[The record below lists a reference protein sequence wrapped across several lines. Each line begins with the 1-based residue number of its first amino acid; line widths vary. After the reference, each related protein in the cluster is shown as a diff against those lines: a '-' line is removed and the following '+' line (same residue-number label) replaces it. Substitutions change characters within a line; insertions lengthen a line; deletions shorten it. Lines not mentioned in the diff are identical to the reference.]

1 MLGYWLDTISLVT
14 FFIFLLLSYN
24 LSLLSEIYFYL
35 LYALTLSKSERASN
49 QGIYMDTVKNIVR
62 NAEIWKNTKY
72 YFLNR
77 MEYIEDSLVKSSG

>member
-1 MLGYWLDTISLVT
+1 M
-14 FFIFLLLSYN
+14 FLLLSYN

>member
-1 MLGYWLDTISLVT
+1 M
-14 FFIFLLLSYN
+14 
-24 LSLLSEIYFYL
+24 YFYL
-35 LYALTLSKSERASN
+35 LYAPTLSKSERASN

>member
-1 MLGYWLDTISLVT
+1 
-14 FFIFLLLSYN
+14 
-24 LSLLSEIYFYL
+24 
-35 LYALTLSKSERASN
+35 
-49 QGIYMDTVKNIVR
+49 MDTVKNIVR

>member
-35 LYALTLSKSERASN
+35 IYALTLSKSERASN

>member
-1 MLGYWLDTISLVT
+1 MLGYWLDTIPLVT

>member
-35 LYALTLSKSERASN
+35 LYAPTLSKSERASN